1 MFKYDPKD
9 ATSCLPE
16 GEAQL
21 VLVKVEEKQ
30 SKAGNDMAVLTFDA
44 FSGER
49 RGRVTEYVVNP
60 TTLFKLKQIAK
71 AFGPKASAEFDA
83 GKFDPSDY
91 VEESLMAVLKV
102 ESQDGFDD
110 KNVVKKYLPKTA
122 GDVTKPT
129 APKAT
134 APDADDSCPW

>member
-1 MFKYDPKD
+1 MFKYNPED

-71 AFGPKASAEFDA
+71 AFGPEASAEFDA

-91 VEESLMAVLKV
+91 IDGSLMAVLKV

-110 KNVVKKYLPKTA
+110 KNVVKKYLPA
-122 GDVTKPT
+122 NGAAVASKPV
-129 APKAT
+129 AA
-134 APDADDSCPW
+134 ADEADDPSVPF